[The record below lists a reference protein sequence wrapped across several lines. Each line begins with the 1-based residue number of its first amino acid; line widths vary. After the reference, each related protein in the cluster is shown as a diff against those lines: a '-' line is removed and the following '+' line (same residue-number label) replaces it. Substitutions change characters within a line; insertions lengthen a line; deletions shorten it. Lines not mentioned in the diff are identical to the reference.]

1 MKKEIYDSYY
11 YDGRKKRWKIENF
24 WDGCPPKP
32 SPEVI
37 EEWKINWENTEGN
50 MEQERALKKLF
61 TELLPQNSD
70 LEDVLIKVCTL
81 NDFYSTNIYNV
92 FSVAK
97 VIKDMN
103 FDNTFNS
110 DEALPK
116 RVDELNDKVYKATKR
131 HIYSFASKFF
141 SHHRPDIYPI
151 YDSYVDKLL
160 RYYRDEY
167 QFFSF
172 KDENLLEYEGFYE
185 VYIRFKEYFGL
196 TQFTAKDIDKFLWQ
210 VGKHHFPKYKDE
222 K

>member
-1 MKKEIYDSYY
+1 MKKEIFDSYY

-24 WDGCPPKP
+24 RDGRPPKP
-32 SPEVI
+32 TPEVI

-50 MEQERALKKLF
+50 IEQERALKKLF
-61 TELLPQNSD
+61 IELLPQNSD

-97 VIKDMN
+97 VIKGMN

-116 RVDELNDKVYKATKR
+116 CVDELNDKVYKATKK

-172 KDENLLEYEGFYE
+172 KDQNLLEYEGFYE
-185 VYIRFKEYFGL
+185 VYIKFKEYFGL

>member
-1 MKKEIYDSYY
+1 MKKEIHDSYY

-24 WDGCPPKP
+24 QNGCPPKP

-116 RVDELNDKVYKATKR
+116 RVDELNDKVYKATKK

>member
-24 WDGCPPKP
+24 RDGCPPKP
-32 SPEVI
+32 SPDII

-50 MEQERALKKLF
+50 TEQEHALKKLF
-61 TELLPQNSD
+61 TELLPHNSD
-70 LEDVLIKVCTL
+70 LDDVLIKVCTL

-92 FSVAK
+92 LSVAK

-116 RVDELNDKVYKATKR
+116 RVDELNDKVYEATKK
-131 HIYSFASKFF
+131 HIYSFSTKFF

-172 KDENLLEYEGFYE
+172 KDEKLLNYEGFYE
-185 VYIRFKEYFGL
+185 VYIKFKKYFGL
-196 TQFTAKDIDKFLWQ
+196 TQFTARDIDKFLWQ
-210 VGKHHFPKYKDE
+210 AGKHHFPKYKDE